1 MTASLA
7 IPFFT
12 PPLSRPMLMDY
23 EESALPADLIRE
35 AQAGDERAFHAVLRA
50 CKGRILGMASR
61 YVQSPAELEELGQEI
76 FVNVWKGL
84 RSYRFDAPF
93 PNWISRVAVNACLT
107 HIKKRKRRWGLFV
120 QPEEPDS
127 LERWADPA
135 VDTAA
140 AGRDAME
147 RLRPALD
154 TLKPEDRLVLTM
166 LHIEERSVA
175 EIAAVLQWTESNVKV
190 RALRARQKLKDYL
203 QRHESL

>member
-1 MTASLA
+1 MTAALA
-7 IPFFT
+7 IPLFT

-23 EESALPADLIRE
+23 EESALPADVIRE
-35 AQAGDERAFHAVLRA
+35 AQAGDERAFHAILRA
-50 CKGRILGMASR
+50 CKSRILGMASR
-61 YVQSPAELEELGQEI
+61 YVQSAVELEELSQEI

-93 PNWISRVAVNACLT
+93 PNWVSRVAVNACLT

-120 QPEEPDS
+120 QPDEPES
-127 LERWADPA
+127 LERMADPA
-135 VDTAA
+135 TDTAA
-140 AGRDAME
+140 AGREAQE

-175 EIAAVLQWTESNVKV
+175 EISAHLGWTESNVKV